1 MCPAAPPKI
10 GLRVAAVTVSGA
22 AVPEAHTAAV
32 EAVMAEEGWQESVV
46 VPALSPVEKL
56 AAFVAS
62 NQDIAAL
69 ISSQNPLAN

>member
-1 MCPAAPPKI
+1 M
-10 GLRVAAVTVSGA
+10 R
-22 AVPEAHTAAV
+22 EAHIAAV

-56 AAFVAS
+56 AAFLAS